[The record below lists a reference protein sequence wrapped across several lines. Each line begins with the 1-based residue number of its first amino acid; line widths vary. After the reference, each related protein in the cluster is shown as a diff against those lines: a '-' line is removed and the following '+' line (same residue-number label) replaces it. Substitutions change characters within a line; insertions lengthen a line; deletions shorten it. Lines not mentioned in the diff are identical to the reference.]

1 MSLNDSVLFII
12 SLLFLAF
19 YYILFNSDIFIDSTI
34 AVYPNLVRA
43 LPDGR
48 YAPELMGEM
57 VILILIVTFYA
68 ATYLLLINLV

>member
-1 MSLNDSVLFII
+1 MSLNDTIIFII

-34 AVYPNLVRA
+34 AVYPNLVRP

-48 YAPELMGEM
+48 YMPEFAGEI
-57 VILILIVTFYA
+57 VILSLIVTFYT
-68 ATYLLLINLV
+68 ATYLLLINLI